1 MGFKKTDLQRE
12 MTLQLASVCIYSAI
26 AGAGF
31 GFDNSY
37 WSGFLGMPKF
47 LEDFGVWDASIQG
60 YAASLLLIHART
72 LV

>member
-1 MGFKKTDLQRE
+1 MGFKNIDLQRE
-12 MTLQLASVCIYSAI
+12 MTLPLASVCIYSSI

-37 WSGFLGMPKF
+37 WSGFLGMPEF
-47 LEDFGVWDASIQG
+47 LKDFGVWDASIQG
-60 YAASLLLIHART
+60 YAASLLLTDTRK